1 MHDLPMSATLLA
13 ALAPCARGRARA
25 RAIFACH
32 PTADVDLFRGALGN
46 LGQRQLD
53 VGFDVRPAHGSTRAA
68 TTEHVTENVAE
79 SGENIAYVREPAA
92 AHATRAIVAKP
103 VVERPLFR
111 IRENLIGLRSVLETR
126 LGFLVTRIAVRVK
139 LEGKLAVGALQLSR
153 VGIATNTQ
161 NFIKVSLFTHGIN
174 PLGYSKLSQ
183 LPPCLTVLAGDISI
197 LNTACVSANLPDDP
211 RPWECLDQSYLF
223 RRPPWLVLRH
233 QRFRL
238 PSGREIA
245 DYWISEYPPWVN
257 VVAITADDDVVLLRQ
272 YRPGIGD
279 VHYEIPAGV
288 VEDGEAI
295 EDAARRELREETGY
309 GGGRWRILSQLSANP
324 ALQNNITTTFLAEDV
339 TSLGQSTPELTE
351 DLRVHLVK
359 PARILDLFDKG
370 EMIQALHAAPL
381 LRYLLSRQDR

>member
-1 MHDLPMSATLLA
+1 
-13 ALAPCARGRARA
+13 
-25 RAIFACH
+25 
-32 PTADVDLFRGALGN
+32 
-46 LGQRQLD
+46 
-53 VGFDVRPAHGSTRAA
+53 
-68 TTEHVTENVAE
+68 
-79 SGENIAYVREPAA
+79 
-92 AHATRAIVAKP
+92 
-103 VVERPLFR
+103 
-111 IRENLIGLRSVLETR
+111 
-126 LGFLVTRIAVRVK
+126 
-139 LEGKLAVGALQLSR
+139 
-153 VGIATNTQ
+153 
-161 NFIKVSLFTHGIN
+161 
-174 PLGYSKLSQ
+174 
-183 LPPCLTVLAGDISI
+183 
-197 LNTACVSANLPDDP
+197 
-211 RPWECLDQSYLF
+211 
-223 RRPPWLVLRH
+223 
-233 QRFRL
+233 L